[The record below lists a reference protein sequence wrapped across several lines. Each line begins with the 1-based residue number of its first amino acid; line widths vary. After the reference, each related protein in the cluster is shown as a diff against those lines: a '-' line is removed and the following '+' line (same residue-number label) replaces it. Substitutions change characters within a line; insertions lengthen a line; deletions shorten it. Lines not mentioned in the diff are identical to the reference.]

1 MASYT
6 TAPGNYIKFLRG
18 TPTAWAKIPEADK
31 DKDTLYFISET
42 NGKTGQL
49 YLGPKLIIGEIS
61 NINNIGDLQDV
72 LISEDITANNILIYD
87 DHQQKWINKP
97 IFEVLSQIV
106 TIMVGAKDD
115 ANGLSGL
122 VPPPKAGD
130 NKLYLRGDATW
141 ANPTAAVELV
151 LDTLVGKDTGKSI
164 REISKEEV
172 LKVVDGASEK
182 FDTLKEIETW
192 IENNHNAADIIK
204 LDNRV
209 TKLEGTVGDSTKGLV
224 KDVTDLKTSLEKVN
238 TTLYGDET
246 GTNQGLVKTVSSL
259 QTEMVEVSNKV
270 NILDGRLKWQDIN
283 ETE

>member
-6 TAPGNYIKFLRG
+6 TTPGNYVKFLRG
-18 TPTAWAKIPEADK
+18 TPTAWAKIPDSDK
-31 DKDTLYFISET
+31 DKDTLYFISAT
-42 NGKTGQL
+42 DGRTGQL

-106 TIMVGAKDD
+106 TIMVGARDD

-151 LDTLVGKDTGKSI
+151 LNTLIGEDTGKSI
-164 REISKEEV
+164 RDISKEEV
-172 LKVVDGASEK
+172 LKVVDGASEN
-182 FDTLKEIETW
+182 FDTLKEIKTW
-192 IENNHNAADIIK
+192 IENNHNATDIIE

-209 TKLEGTVGDSTKGLV
+209 TKLEGTVGNSTKGLV
-224 KDVTDLKTSLEKVN
+224 KDVADLKTFSEKVN

-259 QTEMVEVSNKV
+259 QSEMVEVSNKV
-270 NILDGRLKWQDIN
+270 NVLDGRLKWQDIN

>member
-6 TAPGNYIKFLRG
+6 TTPGNYVKFLRG
-18 TPTAWAKIPEADK
+18 TPTAWAKIPDSDK

-42 NGKTGQL
+42 NGATGQL

-87 DHQQKWINKP
+87 DAQQKWINKP
-97 IFEVLSQIV
+97 IFEVLSQII

-115 ANGLSGL
+115 SNGLSGL

-130 NKLYLRGDATW
+130 NKLYLRGDAKW

-151 LDTLVGKDTGKSI
+151 LDTLVGQDTGKSI

-182 FDTLKEIETW
+182 FDTLKEIEEW
-192 IENNHNAADIIK
+192 IENNHDATDIIN

-209 TKLEGTVGDSTKGLV
+209 TKLETTVGDSTKGLV
-224 KDVTDLKTSLEKVN
+224 KDVADLKTSSEKVN
-238 TTLYGDET
+238 TTLFGDEA

-283 ETE
+283 EIE

>member
-6 TAPGNYIKFLRG
+6 TTPGNYVKFLRG
-18 TPTAWAKIPEADK
+18 TPTAWAKIPDSDK

-42 NGKTGQL
+42 SGATGQL

-87 DHQQKWINKP
+87 DAQQKWINKP
-97 IFEVLSQIV
+97 IFEVLSQII

-115 ANGLSGL
+115 SNGLSGL

-130 NKLYLRGDATW
+130 NKLYLRGDAKW

-151 LDTLVGKDTGKSI
+151 LDTLVGQDTGKSI

-182 FDTLKEIETW
+182 FDTLKEIEEW
-192 IENNHNAADIIK
+192 IENNHDATDIIN

-209 TKLEGTVGDSTKGLV
+209 TKLETTVGDSTKGLV
-224 KDVTDLKTSLEKVN
+224 KDVADLKTSSERVN
-238 TTLYGDET
+238 TTLFGDET

-283 ETE
+283 EIE

>member
-6 TAPGNYIKFLRG
+6 TTPGNYVKFLRG
-18 TPTAWAKIPEADK
+18 TPTAWAKISEVDK
-31 DKDTLYFISET
+31 DKDTLYFISE
-42 NGKTGQL
+42 NEGKTGQL

-72 LISEDITANNILIYD
+72 LISENVTANNILIYD
-87 DHQQKWINKP
+87 DTQKKWINKP

-106 TIMVGAKDD
+106 TTMVGAKDD

-122 VPPPKAGD
+122 VPAPKAGD

-151 LDTLVGKDTGKSI
+151 LKTIVGEDEGKSM

-182 FDTLKEIETW
+182 FDTLKEIEEW
-192 IENNHNAADIIK
+192 IENNHDAADIIG

-209 TKLEGTVGDSTKGLV
+209 TKLEKTIGNETTGLV
-224 KDVTDLKTSLEKVN
+224 KDVADLKTSSEKVN
-238 TTLYGDET
+238 NTLFGDES
-246 GTNQGLVKTVSSL
+246 GNQGLVKTVTNL
-259 QTEMVEVSNKV
+259 QSEMVEVSEKV
-270 NILDGRLKWQDIN
+270 NVLDGRLKWQDIN

>member
-6 TAPGNYIKFLRG
+6 TTPGNYVKFLRG

-31 DKDTLYFISET
+31 DKDTLYFISAT
-42 NGKTGQL
+42 DGKTGQL

-72 LISEDITANNILIYD
+72 LISENITANNILIYD

-192 IENNHNAADIIK
+192 IENNHNTTDIMN

-209 TKLEGTVGDSTKGLV
+209 TKLENTVGDSTKGLV
-224 KDVTDLKTSLEKVN
+224 KDVTDLKTFSEKVN
-238 TTLYGDET
+238 TTLYGNET

>member
-6 TAPGNYIKFLRG
+6 TTPGNYIKFLRG
-18 TPTAWAKIPEADK
+18 TPTAWAKIPDSDK

-42 NGKTGQL
+42 NGRTGQL

-87 DHQQKWINKP
+87 DKQKKWINKP

-115 ANGLSGL
+115 SNGVSGL

-151 LDTLVGKDTGKSI
+151 LDTLVGQDTGKSI

-192 IENNHNAADIIK
+192 IENNHNASDIIK

-209 TKLEGTVGDSTKGLV
+209 TKLETTVGDDTKGLV
-224 KDVTDLKTSLEKVN
+224 KDVTDLKTFSEKVN

-246 GTNQGLVKTVSSL
+246 GTNQGLVKTVTSL

>member
-6 TAPGNYIKFLRG
+6 TTPGNYVKFLRG
-18 TPTAWAKIPEADK
+18 TPTAWAKIPEVDK

-42 NGKTGQL
+42 NGRTGQL

-209 TKLEGTVGDSTKGLV
+209 TKLEDTVGDSTKGLV
-224 KDVTDLKTSLEKVN
+224 KDVTDLKKFSEKVN

-246 GTNQGLVKTVSSL
+246 GTNQGLIKTVSSL

>member
-1 MASYT
+1 M
-6 TAPGNYIKFLRG
+6 G
-18 TPTAWAKIPEADK
+18 
-31 DKDTLYFISET
+31 SEMC
-42 NGKTGQL
+42 
-49 YLGPKLIIGEIS
+49 IRDS
-61 NINNIGDLQDV
+61 
-72 LISEDITANNILIYD
+72 YD
-87 DHQQKWINKP
+87 DHQKKWINKP

-192 IENNHNAADIIK
+192 IENNHNTSDIIK

-224 KDVTDLKTSLEKVN
+224 KDVTDLKTFSEKVN

-259 QTEMVEVSNKV
+259 QTEMVDVSNKV

>member
-6 TAPGNYIKFLRG
+6 TTPGNYVKFLRG

-42 NGKTGQL
+42 DGRTGQL

-87 DHQQKWINKP
+87 DKQKKWINKP

-115 ANGLSGL
+115 SNGLSGL

-192 IENNHNAADIIK
+192 IENNHDAADIIK
-204 LDNRV
+204 IDNRV

-224 KDVTDLKTSLEKVN
+224 KDVTDLKTFSEKVN

-259 QTEMVEVSNKV
+259 QSEMVEVSNKV

>member
-6 TAPGNYIKFLRG
+6 TTPGNYVKFLRG

-42 NGKTGQL
+42 NGRTGQL

-151 LDTLVGKDTGKSI
+151 LDTLVGQDTGKSI

-192 IENNHNAADIIK
+192 IENNHNASDIIK

-209 TKLEGTVGDSTKGLV
+209 TTLEGTVGDSTKGLV
-224 KDVTDLKTSLEKVN
+224 KDVTDLKTFSEKVN

>member
-6 TAPGNYIKFLRG
+6 TTPGNYVKFLRG

-87 DHQQKWINKP
+87 DHQKKWINKP

-224 KDVTDLKTSLEKVN
+224 KDVTDLKTFSEKVN

>member
-6 TAPGNYIKFLRG
+6 TTPGNYVKFLRG

-31 DKDTLYFISET
+31 DKDTLYFIST
-42 NGKTGQL
+42 TDGKTGQL

-87 DHQQKWINKP
+87 DHQKKWINKP

-151 LDTLVGKDTGKSI
+151 LDTLVGQDTGKSI

-192 IENNHNAADIIK
+192 IENNQNASNIIK

-224 KDVTDLKTSLEKVN
+224 KDVTDLKTFSEKVN

-259 QTEMVEVSNKV
+259 QTEMVDVSNKV

>member
-6 TAPGNYIKFLRG
+6 TTPGNYVKFLRG

-31 DKDTLYFISET
+31 DKDTLYFISAT
-42 NGKTGQL
+42 DGRTGQL

-182 FDTLKEIETW
+182 FDTFKEIETW
-192 IENNHNAADIIK
+192 IENNHNASDIIK

-224 KDVTDLKTSLEKVN
+224 KDVTDLKTFSEKVN

-259 QTEMVEVSNKV
+259 QTEMVDVSNKV

>member
-6 TAPGNYIKFLRG
+6 TTPGNYVKFLRG
-18 TPTAWAKIPEADK
+18 TPTAWAKISEADK
-31 DKDTLYFISET
+31 DKDTLYFISE
-42 NGKTGQL
+42 NDGKTGQL

-72 LISEDITANNILIYD
+72 LISENVTANNILIYND
-87 DHQQKWINKP
+87 TQKKWINKP

-106 TIMVGAKDD
+106 TTMVGAKDD

-122 VPPPKAGD
+122 VPAPKAGD

-151 LDTLVGKDTGKSI
+151 LKTIIGDDEGKSM

-182 FDTLKEIETW
+182 FDTLKEIEEW
-192 IENNHNAADIIK
+192 IENNHDAADIIG

-209 TKLEGTVGDSTKGLV
+209 TKLEKTVGNETAGLV
-224 KDVTDLKTSLEKVN
+224 KDVADLKTSSEKVN
-238 TTLYGDET
+238 NTLFGDES
-246 GTNQGLVKTVSSL
+246 GNQGLVKTVTNL
-259 QTEMVEVSNKV
+259 QSEMVEVSEKV
-270 NILDGRLKWQDIN
+270 NVLDGRLKWQDIN

>member
-6 TAPGNYIKFLRG
+6 TTPGNYVKFLRG

-164 REISKEEV
+164 RDIS
-172 LKVVDGASEK
+172 
-182 FDTLKEIETW
+182 
-192 IENNHNAADIIK
+192 
-204 LDNRV
+204 
-209 TKLEGTVGDSTKGLV
+209 
-224 KDVTDLKTSLEKVN
+224 
-238 TTLYGDET
+238 
-246 GTNQGLVKTVSSL
+246 
-259 QTEMVEVSNKV
+259 
-270 NILDGRLKWQDIN
+270 
-283 ETE
+283 

>member
-6 TAPGNYIKFLRG
+6 TTPGNYVKFLRG

-31 DKDTLYFISET
+31 DKDTLYFISE
-42 NGKTGQL
+42 NDGKTGQL

-72 LISEDITANNILIYD
+72 LISENVTANNILIYD
-87 DHQQKWINKP
+87 DMQKKWINKP

-106 TIMVGAKDD
+106 TTMIGAKDD

-122 VPPPKAGD
+122 VPTPKAGD

-151 LDTLVGKDTGKSI
+151 IKTIVGDDEGKSM

-182 FDTLKEIETW
+182 FDTLKEIEEW
-192 IENNHNAADIIK
+192 IENNHDATDIIG

-209 TKLEGTVGDSTKGLV
+209 TKLEKTVGDETTGLV
-224 KDVTDLKTSLEKVN
+224 KDVADLKTSSETVN
-238 TTLYGDET
+238 NTLFGD
-246 GTNQGLVKTVSSL
+246 GGANQGLVKTVTDLRS
-259 QTEMVEVSNKV
+259 EMVEVSEKV
-270 NILDGRLKWQDIN
+270 NVLDGRLKWQDIN
-283 ETE
+283 EAE

>member
-1 MASYT
+1 M
-6 TAPGNYIKFLRG
+6 RG

-31 DKDTLYFISET
+31 DKDTLYFISAT
-42 NGKTGQL
+42 DGKTGQL

-151 LDTLVGKDTGKSI
+151 LDTLVGQDTGKSI

-192 IENNHNAADIIK
+192 IENNHNASDIIE

-224 KDVTDLKTSLEKVN
+224 KDVTDLKTFSEKVN

-259 QTEMVEVSNKV
+259 QTEMVDVSNKV

>member
-6 TAPGNYIKFLRG
+6 TTPGNYIKFLRG

-42 NGKTGQL
+42 DGRTGQL

-224 KDVTDLKTSLEKVN
+224 KDVTDLKTFSEKVN

>member
-6 TAPGNYIKFLRG
+6 TTPGNYVKFLRG

-31 DKDTLYFISET
+31 DKDTLYFISAT
-42 NGKTGQL
+42 DGKTGQL

-151 LDTLVGKDTGKSI
+151 LDTLVGQDTGKSI

-192 IENNHNAADIIK
+192 IENNHNTSDIIK

-224 KDVTDLKTSLEKVN
+224 KDVTDLKTFSEKVN

-259 QTEMVEVSNKV
+259 QTEMVDVSNKV

>member
-6 TAPGNYIKFLRG
+6 ATPGNYVKFLRG

-42 NGKTGQL
+42 NGRTGQL

-72 LISEDITANNILIYD
+72 LISENITANNILIYD

-209 TKLEGTVGDSTKGLV
+209 IKLEGTVGDSTKGLV
-224 KDVTDLKTSLEKVN
+224 KDVTDLKTFSEKVN

>member
-6 TAPGNYIKFLRG
+6 TTPGNYVKFLRG

-31 DKDTLYFISET
+31 DKDTLYFISAT
-42 NGKTGQL
+42 DGKTGQL

-151 LDTLVGKDTGKSI
+151 LDTLVGQDTGKSI

-192 IENNHNAADIIK
+192 IESNHNASDIIK

-224 KDVTDLKTSLEKVN
+224 KDVTDLKTFSEKVN

-259 QTEMVEVSNKV
+259 QTEMVDVSNKV

>member
-1 MASYT
+1 M
-6 TAPGNYIKFLRG
+6 RG
-18 TPTAWAKIPEADK
+18 TPTAWAKIPEVDK
-31 DKDTLYFISET
+31 DKDTLYFISAT
-42 NGKTGQL
+42 DGKTGQL
-49 YLGPKLIIGEIS
+49 YLGPKLIIGENS

-151 LDTLVGKDTGKSI
+151 LDTLVGQDTGKSI

-192 IENNHNAADIIK
+192 IENNHNASDIIK

-224 KDVTDLKTSLEKVN
+224 KDVTDLKTFSEKVN

-259 QTEMVEVSNKV
+259 QTEMVDVSNKV

>member
-6 TAPGNYIKFLRG
+6 TTPGNYVKFLRG
-18 TPTAWAKIPEADK
+18 TPTAWAKIPDADK
-31 DKDTLYFISET
+31 DKDTLYFISAT
-42 NGKTGQL
+42 DGRTGQL

-106 TIMVGAKDD
+106 TIMVGARDD

-151 LDTLVGKDTGKSI
+151 LNTLIGEDTGKSI
-164 REISKEEV
+164 RDISKEEV
-172 LKVVDGASEK
+172 LKVVDGASEN

-192 IENNHNAADIIK
+192 IENNHNTTDIIE

-209 TKLEGTVGDSTKGLV
+209 TKLEGTVGNSTKGLV
-224 KDVTDLKTSLEKVN
+224 KDVADLKTFSEKVN

-259 QTEMVEVSNKV
+259 QSEMVEVSNKV
-270 NILDGRLKWQDIN
+270 NVLDGRLKWQDIN

>member
-6 TAPGNYIKFLRG
+6 TIPGNYVKFLRG

-42 NGKTGQL
+42 NGRTGQL
-49 YLGPKLIIGEIS
+49 YLGPKLIIDEIS

-87 DHQQKWINKP
+87 DKQQKWINKP

-115 ANGLSGL
+115 SNGLSGL

-151 LDTLVGKDTGKSI
+151 LDTLVGQDTGKSI

-192 IENNHNAADIIK
+192 IENNHNASDIIK

-209 TKLEGTVGDSTKGLV
+209 TKLETTVGDDTKW
-224 KDVTDLKTSLEKVN
+224 D
-238 TTLYGDET
+238 
-246 GTNQGLVKTVSSL
+246 
-259 QTEMVEVSNKV
+259 
-270 NILDGRLKWQDIN
+270 
-283 ETE
+283 

>member
-6 TAPGNYIKFLRG
+6 TTPGNYVKFLRG

-31 DKDTLYFISET
+31 DKDTLYFISE
-42 NGKTGQL
+42 NDGKTGQL

-72 LISEDITANNILIYD
+72 LISESVTANNILIYD
-87 DHQQKWINKP
+87 DAQKKWINKP

-106 TIMVGAKDD
+106 TTMIGAKDD

-122 VPPPKAGD
+122 VPTPKAGD

-141 ANPTAAVELV
+141 ANPTATVELV
-151 LDTLVGKDTGKSI
+151 LKTIVGDDEGKSM

-182 FDTLKEIETW
+182 FDTLKEIEEW
-192 IENNHNAADIIK
+192 IENNHNATDIIG

-209 TKLEGTVGDSTKGLV
+209 TKLEETVGDETTGLV
-224 KDVTDLKTSLEKVN
+224 KDVANLKTSSENVN
-238 TTLYGDET
+238 NTLFGD
-246 GTNQGLVKTVSSL
+246 GGANQGLVKIVTNLRS
-259 QTEMVEVSNKV
+259 EMVEVSEKV
-270 NILDGRLKWQDIN
+270 NVLDGRLKWQDIN

>member
-6 TAPGNYIKFLRG
+6 TTPGNYVKFLRG

-192 IENNHNAADIIK
+192 IENNHNTTDIIE

-224 KDVTDLKTSLEKVN
+224 KDVTDLKTFSEKVN
-238 TTLYGDET
+238 TTLYGDEA

-259 QTEMVEVSNKV
+259 QTEMVDVSNKV